1 MVRSVRRKLNAL
13 ASNARAQCYRGLRQL
28 VGAQPV
34 AAREFEEQRSA
45 GQMQLPFATPWE
57 PERCRGRR
65 MDTDVSAVNANLVSM
80 ARDAH
85 LRVVGR
91 SEQMLAVAF
100 MDGPDAPIVPGGQTY
115 ATVKFLDEPGGL
127 YEDLVE
133 GTKFELLEGS
143 QVVGTGRVTRR

>member
-1 MVRSVRRKLNAL
+1 MVQSWAEVLIKLLPTDKGGRQAPLDLCND
-13 ASNARAQCYRGLRQL
+13 RPGQYR
-28 VGAQPV
+28 
-34 AAREFEEQRSA
+34 
-45 GQMQLPFATPWE
+45 
-57 PERCRGRR
+57 
-65 MDTDVSAVNANLVSM
+65 
-80 ARDAH
+80 AH